1 MLRLKGLNFITEKYI
16 ANNTNNIIQQAKML
30 GYDTSLYEKGNN
42 NVVIGDYA
50 LKAKTLYDK
59 DIISE
64 SNYVDFLIDLGIKP
78 EDISLNVFSKE

>member
-1 MLRLKGLNFITEKYI
+1 
-16 ANNTNNIIQQAKML
+16 ML

-78 EDISLNVFSKE
+78 EDISLNVFSKEWLIVEYRLLLNNQQNKASFA